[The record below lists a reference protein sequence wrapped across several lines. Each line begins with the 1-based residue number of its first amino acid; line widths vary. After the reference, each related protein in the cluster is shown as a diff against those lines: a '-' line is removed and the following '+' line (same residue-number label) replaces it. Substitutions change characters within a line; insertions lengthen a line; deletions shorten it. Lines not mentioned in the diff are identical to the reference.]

1 LRWNSLRVIDVEDKS
16 FEHAWTNLRAM
27 LEAVYSKSA
36 RWNQG
41 RLNYE
46 I

>member
-1 LRWNSLRVIDVEDKS
+1 LRWSLLRVIDVDDKS
-16 FEHAWTNLRAM
+16 SEHAWTNLRAM
-27 LEAVYSKSA
+27 LEAVYFKSA